1 MCPPFVPRGNKCD
14 PIAGCPLP
22 LCKPPLCVCVYGRH
36 RYYRGRSKRMI
47 KFQVLVTTYE
57 VLMQD
62 YDELSQVAVRYY
74 VRSKRSQVK
83 LSNVGC

>member
-1 MCPPFVPRGNKCD
+1 
-14 PIAGCPLP
+14 
-22 LCKPPLCVCVYGRH
+22 
-36 RYYRGRSKRMI
+36 MI

>member
-1 MCPPFVPRGNKCD
+1 
-14 PIAGCPLP
+14 
-22 LCKPPLCVCVYGRH
+22 VYGRH

-62 YDELSQVAVRYY
+62 YDELSQVAV
-74 VRSKRSQVK
+74 
-83 LSNVGC
+83 